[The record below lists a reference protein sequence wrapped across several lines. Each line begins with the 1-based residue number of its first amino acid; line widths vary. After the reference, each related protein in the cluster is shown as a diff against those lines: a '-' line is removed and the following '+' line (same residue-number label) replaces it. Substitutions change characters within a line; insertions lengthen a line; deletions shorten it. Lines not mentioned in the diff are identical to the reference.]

1 MTDGPRCT
9 QSPQISG
16 VEQLVRVSVFSPAG
30 WVKSRGVKQAPG
42 ETLANPAPVSSPIP
56 SRAFLLFLLFSWR
69 RQQIHDQAGRV
80 GQAAAAVGPGR
91 AAVGCRS
98 SAAGPRRLRTAVAGQ
113 SGGCARRR
121 PGHDSYARRLPG
133 RAAAGQGSGERLG
146 RGAGCGGGRAE
157 RQPGRAAVAP
167 HRLQPP
173 HWLPVQKKSS
183 SSLPVLKPDAK
194 LRGLPPA
201 HRPTPARG
209 PPLRLL
215 SFKH

>member
-80 GQAAAAVGPGR
+80 GQATAAVGPGR

-133 RAAAGQGSGERLG
+133 RAAAGQGSGGRLG
-146 RGAGCGGGRAE
+146 RGAGHGGGRAGQRRLLIVFNLPTGCRSRRNPPARYQSSNRTPSSE
-157 RQPGRAAVAP
+157 VF
-167 HRLQPP
+167 LQPTV
-173 HWLPVQKKSS
+173 LLQLEGLLYVSS
-183 SSLPVLKPDAK
+183 PSST
-194 LRGLPPA
+194 R
-201 HRPTPARG
+201 
-209 PPLRLL
+209 
-215 SFKH
+215 